1 MPRHRTDD
9 PALAGQNPVPQGAR
23 GRHPATDPTSRKA
36 GLHRQAQVSGPA
48 RWSIPG
54 KSGKR

>member
-9 PALAGQNPVPQGAR
+9 PALAGRMPLPPGAR
-23 GRHPATDPTSRKA
+23 GRHPDFDPPIRK
-36 GLHRQAQVSGPA
+36 GGQHRLAQVSGPA